1 MVKKE
6 FVGIILLGSYFL
18 MLPVVLAR
26 TVLKKFYEQLGLGR
40 YSVAIFLFLVM
51 ATVPMKMYLRWI
63 VPLRNRKD
71 YRHTIFYP

>member
-1 MVKKE
+1 MLVTTKP
-6 FVGIILLGSYFL
+6 ILGEVTAITISSTNLEKSL
-18 MLPVVLAR
+18 
-26 TVLKKFYEQLGLGR
+26 KFYEQLGLGR